1 MRITNTMLKQA
12 SLSSGLPLTHSTL
25 LDHLNNDSNDLMTN
39 ALKSR
44 NQIMKTTGYGNL
56 KKAAEKLMDSAEKVS
71 EDSWYDSLAKTAEEK
86 IAKEAIEDKKV
97 IEDKDKKSSIE
108 SNVEDGKKSSEA
120 TSSTDTSKNDKNA
133 EALATTE
140 KSGTADS
147 MVAEDA
153 SKTVKTVLDTAAR
166 KEVASVLEQLAKAYN
181 ETSNALLKDANT
193 MNQFYRQELTK
204 AIKDGAK
211 ALGLTLSKS
220 GTLSFDADKMKKDLT
235 VEELKEKLQPIA
247 NKLSF
252 ISEHVADN
260 ASANLNS
267 VSTQYGATG
276 KSYYNAGNR
285 YNFRG

>member
-12 SLSSGLPLTHSTL
+12 SLSSGLPLTHSSL
-25 LDHLNNDSNDLMTN
+25 LDHLNNDGDDLMTE

-56 KKAAEKLMDSAEKVS
+56 KKAAEELMDSAEKVS
-71 EDSWYDSLAKTAEEK
+71 DDSWYDSLAKTAADK
-86 IAKEAIEDKKV
+86 LSKEA
-97 IEDKDKKSSIE
+97 
-108 SNVEDGKKSSEA
+108 
-120 TSSTDTSKNDKNA
+120 
-133 EALATTE
+133 
-140 KSGTADS
+140 
-147 MVAEDA
+147 
-153 SKTVKTVLDTAAR
+153 
-166 KEVASVLEQLAKAYN
+166 ASVLEQLAKAYN
-181 ETSNALLKDANT
+181 DTSNALLKDANT

-204 AIKDGAK
+204 AVKDGAK
-211 ALGLTLSKS
+211 DLGLTLSKS
-220 GTLSFDADKMKKDLT
+220 GTLTFDDDKMKKDLT
-235 VEELKEKLQPIA
+235 VEELKEKLQPVA

-285 YNFRG
+285 YDFRG

>member
-12 SLSSGLPLTHSTL
+12 SLSSGLPLTHSSL
-25 LDHLNNDSNDLMTN
+25 LDHLNNDGDDLMTE

-56 KKAAEKLMDSAEKVS
+56 KKAAEELMDSAEKVS
-71 EDSWYDSLAKTAEEK
+71 DDSWYDSLAKTAADK
-86 IAKEAIEDKKV
+86 LSKEA
-97 IEDKDKKSSIE
+97 
-108 SNVEDGKKSSEA
+108 
-120 TSSTDTSKNDKNA
+120 
-133 EALATTE
+133 
-140 KSGTADS
+140 
-147 MVAEDA
+147 
-153 SKTVKTVLDTAAR
+153 
-166 KEVASVLEQLAKAYN
+166 ASVLEQLAKAYN
-181 ETSNALLKDANT
+181 DTSNALLKDANT

-204 AIKDGAK
+204 AVKDGAK
-211 ALGLTLSKS
+211 DLGLTLSKS
-220 GTLSFDADKMKKDLT
+220 GTLTFDADKMKKNLT
-235 VEELKEKLQPIA
+235 VEELQERLQPIA

-285 YNFRG
+285 YDFRG